1 MKTTARLRYITLGLA
16 TALAACRGSSA
27 APAKKDPPA
36 PAAKAAPAPT
46 ASGLDSRTP
55 LPLTAMM
62 ANHQKQEMRDHLRV
76 VQEITAAL
84 TKDDFDAVAKSASR
98 IGWSD
103 QQAMMCKHM
112 GAGAPGF
119 AEVGEHFHKTA
130 DTIVDAAKRRDRAGV
145 TAALDATLR
154 TCVGCHDTYRQEIV
168 DDASFSKAAGA
179 SGMDASCPMM
189 HGK

>member
-1 MKTTARLRYITLGLA
+1 MKIAPSIGSVTLALA
-16 TALAACRGSSA
+16 AALAACRGSSA
-27 APAKKDPPA
+27 APVTKDTPP
-36 PAAKAAPAPT
+36 PAAKAAPAA
-46 ASGLDSRTP
+46 ASMDSRTP

-84 TKDDFDAVAKSASR
+84 AKDDFDAIGKSAAR

-119 AEVGEHFHKTA
+119 SEVGEHFHKTA
-130 DTIVDAAKRRDRAGV
+130 DTIAEAAKRHDHAGV

-168 DDASFSKAAGA
+168 DEATFTKSAGT

>member
-1 MKTTARLRYITLGLA
+1 MMKIANSIGPVTLALA
-16 TALAACRGSSA
+16 AALAACRGSSA
-27 APAKKDPPA
+27 APATKDTPA
-36 PAAKAAPAPT
+36 PAAKTAPA
-46 ASGLDSRTP
+46 AMNMDSRTP

-62 ANHQKQEMRDHLRV
+62 ASHQKQEMRDHLKV
-76 VQEITAAL
+76 VQEISAAL
-84 TKDDFDAVAKSASR
+84 TKDDFDAIAKSASR
-98 IGWSD
+98 IGWSE

-119 AEVGEHFHKTA
+119 ADVGEHFHKTA
-130 DTIVDAAKRRDRAGV
+130 DTIVDAAKRHDRAGV

-168 DDASFSKAAGA
+168 DDATFSKSAGS

-189 HGK
+189 RGK

>member
-1 MKTTARLRYITLGLA
+1 MKITRSIGSITLALA
-16 TALAACRGSSA
+16 AALAACRGSSA
-27 APAKKDPPA
+27 ASPTKDTPAPPAKPA
-36 PAAKAAPAPT
+36 PAAAGMDA
-46 ASGLDSRTP
+46 RTP
-55 LPLTAMM
+55 LPLTTMM
-62 ANHQKQEMRDHLRV
+62 ATHQKQEMRDHLRV

-84 TKDDFDAVAKSASR
+84 VKDDFAAIGTSAAR

-130 DTIVDAAKRRDRAGV
+130 DTIAEAAKRHDHAGV

-154 TCVGCHDTYRQEIV
+154 TCVGCHETYRQEIV
-168 DDASFSKAAGA
+168 DAAAFTKATGT
-179 SGMDASCPMM
+179 SGMDANCPMM
-189 HGK
+189 RGK